1 MRVLS
6 ILRYPTMTTSQKHAI
21 RRSEI
26 VSRLN
31 EVAGLDAA
39 AVTDEV
45 RAESEGL
52 RGELATV
59 ETQFRAAVTAEE
71 AAIEAGSAGADTAD
85 GEAAEFR
92 ALMGRVS
99 VRAYVENALG
109 NFRSTERRSLNL
121 TAGAE
126 LEFNQAVDLPADQF
140 PLRLLAPPPVEVRAT
155 TGADIQT
162 TPKRWIDRLF
172 ADTAAEHIGIM
183 MESVAAGKASF
194 PITTSPATVTGHQ
207 RGKEEVEAPG
217 AWTIGAVDFDPSRMS
232 IHFRFA
238 GEDSMRVPGLED
250 ALVRD
255 MRMALRERM
264 DYVVFQ
270 GDDGATPNAGD
281 IDGLFDIAG
290 LTEQTL
296 TQANKVLWPQTLA
309 AFTALIDGL
318 HAEDLADV
326 RIVTSVGA
334 TRLWRQTS
342 ANTNRNE
349 SLAQVFMAN
358 GLNWKT
364 RAGIATTTAAN
375 DFLAAVGLMRGNMGA
390 GVCPVW
396 QGAELIRDK
405 YSGAASGQVQ
415 LTLNAFWNFGLVR
428 SSNFARVKLS

>member
-1 MRVLS
+1 
-6 ILRYPTMTTSQKHAI
+6 MTPSQKHAI

-26 VSRLN
+26 VQRLN
-31 EVAGLDAA
+31 EIAGLDAA

-92 ALMGRVS
+92 ALQGRVS
-99 VRAYVENALG
+99 VLAYVRDALG
-109 NFRSTERRSLNL
+109 SFRSTERRSLNL

-140 PLRLLAPPPVEVRAT
+140 PLRLLSPPPVEVRAATATDT
-155 TGADIQT
+155 TT
-162 TPKRWIDRLF
+162 TPKRWLDRLF
-172 ADTAAEHIGIM
+172 ADSAAMHIGIT

-194 PITTSPATVTGHQ
+194 PITTSPATVIPHQ
-207 RGKEEVEAPG
+207 RGKEQAETEG
-217 AWTIGAVDFDPSRMS
+217 AWTIGAVEMDPSRMS

-250 ALVRD
+250 ALTRD

-264 DYVVFQ
+264 DYVVFN
-270 GDDGATPNAGD
+270 GDDGATPDAGD
-281 IDGLFDIAG
+281 IDGLFDIVG
-290 LTEQTL
+290 ITERPL
-296 TQANKVLWPQTLA
+296 TQANKVKWPETLA
-309 AFTALIDGL
+309 AFTGLIDGL
-318 HAEDLADV
+318 HAEDLSDV
-326 RIVTSVGA
+326 RIVASVGA
-334 TRLWRQTS
+334 ARLWRQSS
-342 ANTNRNE
+342 ANANRNE
-349 SLAQVFMAN
+349 SLAQVFRSN
-358 GLNWKT
+358 GLDWRT
-364 RAGIATTTAAN
+364 RAGIATTTATG

-415 LTLNAFWNFGLVR
+415 LTLNAYWNFGLVR